1 MAARALFHIEGQKG
15 RRRDEGRKRGVYRI
29 AVPAI
34 RGKAGTGEPEL
45 RAAPGEYRDLVDD
58 SIQKTFLKAYEEYD
72 ALKDAP
78 YIEAWLFKVC
88 RYRLM
93 TALNT
98 YRRRQKRHVPLE
110 DDAALT
116 ERELMTAIDA
126 LPDRISSRETLE
138 RVLDTLN
145 EREKGLVQAHFVDGV
160 SCEELAKRQNT
171 TIGAI
176 RTALARLR
184 KKARRLAEDERT

>member
-1 MAARALFHIEGQKG
+1 MKEEKEAFIESLYLQYAGKLERASLNYVRH
-15 RRRDEGRKRGVYRI
+15 R
-29 AVPAI
+29 
-34 RGKAGTGEPEL
+34 
-45 RAAPGEYRDLVDD
+45 GEYRDLVDD

-72 ALKDAP
+72 MLKDAP

-93 TALNT
+93 TALARLRRKARRLAEDE
-98 YRRRQKRHVPLE
+98 RRRQRRHVPLE

-126 LPDRISSRETLE
+126 LPDRIGSRETLE
-138 RVLDTLN
+138 RILDALN

-160 SCEELAKRQNT
+160 SCEELAERQNT

-184 KKARRLAEDERT
+184 RKARRLAEDERT

>member
-1 MAARALFHIEGQKG
+1 MKEEKEAFIESLYLQYAGKLERASLNYVRH
-15 RRRDEGRKRGVYRI
+15 R
-29 AVPAI
+29 
-34 RGKAGTGEPEL
+34 
-45 RAAPGEYRDLVDD
+45 GEYRDLVDD

-72 ALKDAP
+72 TLKD
-78 YIEAWLFKVC
+78 
-88 RYRLM
+88 
-93 TALNT
+93 
-98 YRRRQKRHVPLE
+98 VPLE

-116 ERELMTAIDA
+116 EQELMTAIDA
-126 LPDRISSRETLE
+126 LPDRIGSRETLE

>member
-1 MAARALFHIEGQKG
+1 MKEEKEAFIESLYLQYAGKLERASLNYVRH
-15 RRRDEGRKRGVYRI
+15 R
-29 AVPAI
+29 
-34 RGKAGTGEPEL
+34 
-45 RAAPGEYRDLVDD
+45 GEYRDLVDD

-72 ALKDAP
+72 TLKDAP

-93 TALNT
+93 TAS
-98 YRRRQKRHVPLE
+98 
-110 DDAALT
+110 
-116 ERELMTAIDA
+116 DA
-126 LPDRISSRETLE
+126 LPDRIGSRETLE
-138 RVLDTLN
+138 RILDALN

-160 SCEELAKRQNT
+160 SCEELAERQNT

-184 KKARRLAEDERT
+184 KKARRLAENERT

>member
-1 MAARALFHIEGQKG
+1 MKEEKEAFIESLYLQYAGKLERASLNYVRH
-15 RRRDEGRKRGVYRI
+15 R
-29 AVPAI
+29 
-34 RGKAGTGEPEL
+34 
-45 RAAPGEYRDLVDD
+45 GEYRDLVDD

-72 ALKDAP
+72 TLKDAP

-93 TALNT
+93 TA
-98 YRRRQKRHVPLE
+98 
-110 DDAALT
+110 
-116 ERELMTAIDA
+116 IDA
-126 LPDRISSRETLE
+126 LPDRIGSRETLE

>member
-1 MAARALFHIEGQKG
+1 MKEEKEAFIESLYLQYAGKLERASLNYVRH
-15 RRRDEGRKRGVYRI
+15 R
-29 AVPAI
+29 
-34 RGKAGTGEPEL
+34 
-45 RAAPGEYRDLVDD
+45 GEYRDLVDD

-72 ALKDAP
+72 TLKDAP

-98 YRRRQKRHVPLE
+98 YRRRQKRH
-110 DDAALT
+110 AALT

>member
-1 MAARALFHIEGQKG
+1 MKEEKEAYIESLYLQYAGKLERASLNYVRH
-15 RRRDEGRKRGVYRI
+15 R
-29 AVPAI
+29 
-34 RGKAGTGEPEL
+34 
-45 RAAPGEYRDLVDD
+45 GEYRDLVDD
-58 SIQKTFLKAYEEYD
+58 SIQKT
-72 ALKDAP
+72 LKDAP

-98 YRRRQKRHVPLE
+98 YRRRQRRHVPLE

-176 RTALARLR
+176 RAALARLR

>member
-1 MAARALFHIEGQKG
+1 MKEEKEAFIESLYLQYAGKLERASLNYVRH
-15 RRRDEGRKRGVYRI
+15 R
-29 AVPAI
+29 
-34 RGKAGTGEPEL
+34 
-45 RAAPGEYRDLVDD
+45 GEYRDLVDD

-72 ALKDAP
+72 TLKDAP

-98 YRRRQKRHVPLE
+98 YRRRQRRHVPLE

-126 LPDRISSRETLE
+126 LPDRIGSRETLE
-138 RVLDTLN
+138 RILDALN

-160 SCEELAKRQNT
+160 SCEELAERQNT

-184 KKARRLAEDERT
+184 KKARQLAEDERT

>member
-1 MAARALFHIEGQKG
+1 MKEEKEAFIESLYLQYAGKLERASLNYVRH
-15 RRRDEGRKRGVYRI
+15 R
-29 AVPAI
+29 
-34 RGKAGTGEPEL
+34 
-45 RAAPGEYRDLVDD
+45 
-58 SIQKTFLKAYEEYD
+58 
-72 ALKDAP
+72 
-78 YIEAWLFKVC
+78 VC

-98 YRRRQKRHVPLE
+98 YRRRQRRHVPLE

>member
-1 MAARALFHIEGQKG
+1 MKEEKEAFIESLYLQYAGKLERASLNYVRH
-15 RRRDEGRKRGVYRI
+15 R
-29 AVPAI
+29 
-34 RGKAGTGEPEL
+34 
-45 RAAPGEYRDLVDD
+45 GEYRDLVDD

-72 ALKDAP
+72 TLKDAP

-88 RYRLM
+88 RYR
-93 TALNT
+93 
-98 YRRRQKRHVPLE
+98 
-110 DDAALT
+110 
-116 ERELMTAIDA
+116 LMTAIDA

>member
-1 MAARALFHIEGQKG
+1 MKEEKEAFIESLYLQYAGKLERASLNYVRH
-15 RRRDEGRKRGVYRI
+15 R
-29 AVPAI
+29 
-34 RGKAGTGEPEL
+34 
-45 RAAPGEYRDLVDD
+45 GEYRDLVDD
-58 SIQKTFLKAYEEYD
+58 SIQKTFLKAYEEYNT
-72 ALKDAP
+72 LKDAP

-88 RYRLM
+88 RYR
-93 TALNT
+93 
-98 YRRRQKRHVPLE
+98 
-110 DDAALT
+110 
-116 ERELMTAIDA
+116 LMTAIDA

-176 RTALARLR
+176 RAALARLR

>member
-1 MAARALFHIEGQKG
+1 MKEEKEAFIESLYLQYAGKLERASLNYVRH
-15 RRRDEGRKRGVYRI
+15 R
-29 AVPAI
+29 
-34 RGKAGTGEPEL
+34 
-45 RAAPGEYRDLVDD
+45 GEYRDLVDD

-72 ALKDAP
+72 TLKDAP
-78 YIEAWLFKVC
+78 YIEAWLFKVS

-93 TALNT
+93 KAMKTS
-98 YRRRQKRHVPLE
+98 RRRQRRNVPLE
-110 DDAALT
+110 DEEAMT
-116 ERELMTAIDA
+116 ERELITAIDA
-126 LPDRISSRETLE
+126 LPDRIGSRETLE
-138 RVLDTLN
+138 RILDALN

-160 SCEELAKRQNT
+160 SCEELAERQNT

>member
-1 MAARALFHIEGQKG
+1 MKEEKEAFIESLYLQYAGKLERASLNYVRH
-15 RRRDEGRKRGVYRI
+15 R
-29 AVPAI
+29 
-34 RGKAGTGEPEL
+34 
-45 RAAPGEYRDLVDD
+45 GEYRDLVDD

-72 ALKDAP
+72 TLKDAP

-116 ERELMTAIDA
+116 ERELPA
-126 LPDRISSRETLE
+126 LLDVQKFIGLAPEQTREFL
-138 RVLDTLN
+138 RDVV
-145 EREKGLVQAHFVDGV
+145 RPVIEKRRDL
-160 SCEELAKRQNT
+160 
-171 TIGAI
+171 IGA
-176 RTALARLR
+176 AAGR
-184 KKARRLAEDERT
+184 KITC

>member
-1 MAARALFHIEGQKG
+1 MKEEKEAFIEWLYTQYAVKLERASLNWVQH
-15 RRRDEGRKRGVYRI
+15 R
-29 AVPAI
+29 P
-34 RGKAGTGEPEL
+34 
-45 RAAPGEYRDLVDD
+45 EYR
-58 SIQKTFLKAYEEYD
+58 
-72 ALKDAP
+72 DAP

-116 ERELMTAIDA
+116 EQELMTAIDA

-176 RTALARLR
+176 RAALVRLR

>member
-1 MAARALFHIEGQKG
+1 MKEEKEAFIESLYLQYAGKLERASLNYVRH
-15 RRRDEGRKRGVYRI
+15 R
-29 AVPAI
+29 
-34 RGKAGTGEPEL
+34 
-45 RAAPGEYRDLVDD
+45 GEYRDLVDD

-72 ALKDAP
+72 TLKDAP

-110 DDAALT
+110 DDAA
-116 ERELMTAIDA
+116 
-126 LPDRISSRETLE
+126 
-138 RVLDTLN
+138 LN

>member
-1 MAARALFHIEGQKG
+1 MDDAQIL
-15 RRRDEGRKRGVYRI
+15 RR
-29 AVPAI
+29 
-34 RGKAGTGEPEL
+34 L
-45 RAAPGEYRDLVDD
+45 
-58 SIQKTFLKAYEEYD
+58 
-72 ALKDAP
+72 
-78 YIEAWLFKVC
+78 
-88 RYRLM
+88 
-93 TALNT
+93 
-98 YRRRQKRHVPLE
+98 RRQDAAALEAAITRYGAYAAAVVRGRSRGLLRPEDQEEIVSDVFVALWQSAPRISGTQLRPWLGAVARNRTVEAMRRENVYVPLE

-160 SCEELAKRQNT
+160 SCEELAERQNT